1 MGWGWNTPESKK
13 NKVPS
18 LMVSTCWGVGRTEPM
33 TPNRV
38 LQTGTIAS
46 LPKVKGLKKTILK
59 SGGV

>member
-1 MGWGWNTPESKK
+1 MSALSVHTEAEEKRLS
-13 NKVPS
+13 
-18 LMVSTCWGVGRTEPM
+18 WGVGRTEPM